1 MGGSGRRD
9 VVRDVAAEYPR
20 RDRRFARRQLL
31 ILWFGLMRRDLV
43 MFLSHHHVVSP
54 HLLMVSQ
61 HLILNGENQS
71 YVLNAVMRGK
81 REERND

>member
-31 ILWFGLMRRDLV
+31 ILWFGLMRRDV
-43 MFLSHHHVVSP
+43 PVSSSRGVSTP
-54 HLLMVSQ
+54 VLVSQ
-61 HLILNGENQS
+61 QLILNGENQS